1 MKGMDKKKILF
12 VIHRLDAGGAEK
24 SLISL
29 LNSLP
34 LNFFEIDLLAVDP
47 KGIFRNQVPATINI
61 VKAPRE
67 LVGQNAPITQKR
79 FWENVT
85 FKILC
90 VKIYCIIC
98 NHFRGEKS
106 KKGMCHSQY
115 YNKIWRHYVPEN
127 PKEYDVAVS
136 YIDGM
141 NYYVMDHVKAKKK
154 ILWCHNDYDKLDLIP
169 EYDLPYYEKADKIC
183 TISELCRKSLIENF
197 PSLYSKID
205 VIENIL
211 SPRMINEQANS
222 LEEIKLIG
230 DGFLDEKRFKI
241 VSIGRLAEQKGFD
254 FAVSS
259 AKILLNKGLGF
270 CWYILGDGELRG
282 QLEESVRKE
291 GVSDVMKFVGIRSNP
306 YPYIKNSDLYVMPSR
321 YEGKSIALDEAK
333 ILCKPIVVTNY
344 PSVGDAIING
354 KNGLIVDINA
364 QAIADG
370 IMELYNNRNLRETFV
385 RNLELEDCSNEKQVV
400 EEFLKLLK

>member
-1 MKGMDKKKILF
+1 MDKKKILF

-34 LNFFEIDLLAVDP
+34 LESFEIDLLAVDP
-47 KGIFRNQVPATINI
+47 KGIFHNQVPATVNM
-61 VKAPRE
+61 VKAPCE
-67 LVGQNAPITQKR
+67 LVGQNAPISQKR

-85 FKILC
+85 IEIFFI
-90 VKIYCIIC
+90 KIYCIIC

-106 KKGMCHSQY
+106 KKEMCHSQY
-115 YNKIWRHYVPEN
+115 YNKIWKHHVPEN

-141 NYYVMDHVKAKKK
+141 NYYVIDHVKAKRK
-154 ILWCHNDYDKLDLIP
+154 ILWCHNDYNKLDLIP

-183 TISELCRKSLIENF
+183 TISEQCKKSLLDNF

-205 VIENIL
+205 VIENIS
-211 SPRMINEQANS
+211 SPRMIFEQAN
-222 LEEIKLIG
+222 LFEEIKLSG
-230 DGFLDEKRFKI
+230 DGFLDDKRFKI
-241 VSIGRLAEQKGFD
+241 VSVGRFAQQKGFD
-254 FAVSS
+254 FAVDS
-259 AKILLNKGLGF
+259 AKILLSKGLSF

-282 QLEESVRKE
+282 QLEEAVKKK
-291 GVSDVMKFVGIRSNP
+291 GVSNVIKFIGIRSNP
-306 YPYIKNSDLYVMPSR
+306 YPYIKNADLYVMPSR

-333 ILCKPIVVTNY
+333 ILCKPIVVTRY

-354 KNGLIVDINA
+354 KDGLIVDINA

-370 IMELYNNRNLRETFV
+370 IMKLYNDKNLCKTFI

-400 EEFLKLLK
+400 TKFLELLK